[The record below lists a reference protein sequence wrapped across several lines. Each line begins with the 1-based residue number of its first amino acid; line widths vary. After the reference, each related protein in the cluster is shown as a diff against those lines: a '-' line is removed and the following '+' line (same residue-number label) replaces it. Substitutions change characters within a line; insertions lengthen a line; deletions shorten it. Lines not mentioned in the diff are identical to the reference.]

1 MIMTVYLASLQEHLA
16 GLLSVELVL
25 ECRTEDPV
33 ELRAGE
39 GEGEV
44 TLL

>member
-1 MIMTVYLASLQEHLA
+1 MYLASLQEHRP

-25 ECRTEDPV
+25 ECLTDDPV

-39 GEGEV
+39 V
-44 TLL
+44 ALL